1 MLMNKSRL
9 NRKGARFFGLF
20 ISNRHTF
27 VRSSDNQNQL
37 KRGRLWRISKAQKLV
52 IAGMII
58 AMLIVSA
65 FGFLMDTNSSEPNAE
80 PISYEP
86 TASPSP
92 SPTAEPT
99 ARPTSSATPRPIP
112 TIAAQIYQGWQQVI
126 TPAKK
131 GLIEAADSMN
141 STVWKDVAKNA
152 WDFFTPGRGVDPTTG
167 LPASSFGWNYFTDWD
182 LGVYIQAVIDAQ
194 KIGLITKDGE
204 WGSSERLEKVVTF
217 LETRSLN
224 VTTGVPFWFY
234 KSSGEG
240 YLTQSAI
247 DGVDA
252 GTLFVALSNLKEFNA
267 SLTNRIDNFVYNAFN
282 NRTNYA
288 VLLPGIKSESL
299 YSTNIYAY
307 YLASGFA
314 SFFPEVAD
322 APEKILSNIQAAG
335 FVKDSYNSTLPRA
348 SISCEPLLYAI
359 FNLESNSY
367 LDKIMNMTYLA
378 HEVKYLATGEYVA
391 FSEGNS
397 YSTFIYEWVV
407 LSNGETWKIMNAGES
422 SYSNSKPIIYQKV
435 ALSFLAL
442 YNTTFAK
449 DMCIYIE
456 KNSVDPLKGYICG
469 VEFNTNDYARAVE
482 IIDSNTNGLIISAAC
497 YALNT

>member
-1 MLMNKSRL
+1 
-9 NRKGARFFGLF
+9 
-20 ISNRHTF
+20 
-27 VRSSDNQNQL
+27 
-37 KRGRLWRISKAQKLV
+37 
-52 IAGMII
+52 MII
-58 AMLIVSA
+58 AILMVSA
-65 FGFLMDTNSSEPNAE
+65 FGFLMDTNRREPNAE

-92 SPTAEPT
+92 SPSPSPFPTAEQT
-99 ARPTSSATPRPIP
+99 ARPTSSAIPRPSPSIV
-112 TIAAQIYQGWQQVI
+112 AQISQGWQQMI

-131 GLIEAADSMN
+131 GLLEGAETMN
-141 STVWKDVAKNA
+141 STVWKEVAKIA
-152 WDFFTPGRGVDPTTG
+152 WNYFTPGKGVDSNTG
-167 LPASSFGWNYFTDWD
+167 LPASSLGWNYFTDWD
-182 LGVYIQAVIDAQ
+182 LGVYIQAIVDAQ

-204 WGSSERLEKVVTF
+204 WGSSARLEKVVTF

-224 VTTGVPFWFY
+224 ATTGVPFWFY

-240 YLTQSAI
+240 YLTTSDT

-299 YSTNIYAY
+299 YSTNLYAY

-314 SFFPEVAD
+314 RFFPEVAD
-322 APEKILSNIQAAG
+322 APGKILSNIRDAG
-335 FVKDSYNSTLPRA
+335 FIKDPYNSTLPKA
-348 SISCEPLLYAI
+348 SICCEPLLYAM
-359 FNLESNSY
+359 FNLESNAY
-367 LDKIMNMTYLA
+367 LAKIMNMTYSA

-391 FSEGNS
+391 FSEGSS

-407 LSNGETWKIMNAGES
+407 LSNGDTWKIMNAGES

-456 KNSVDPLKGYICG
+456 KFSPEPLKGYISG
-469 VEFNTNDYARAVE
+469 AEFGSNDYAAKVVE
-482 IIDSNTNGLIISAAC
+482 IIDSNTNGLIISAAR
-497 YALNT
+497 YALKS